1 MSCTYA
7 ATYPNKNGIVEQI
20 SSWECSS
27 KPVVLEWIYVLNELY
42 D

>member
-7 ATYPNKNGIVEQI
+7 ATYLNKNGIVEQI

-27 KPVVLEWIYVLNELY
+27 KPVVLGVDLRIK
-42 D
+42 